1 MIDRLVDQL
10 TEAMHCVSAAQ
21 PDQEIDGAAPDVY
34 LLNDLIAAATHETAS
49 TIGFLLADI
58 RAVQARLR
66 LREAFAEFTDDQ
78 FDTIVKQGWSLD
90 LVGRICDTAAA
101 SGWDKKTV
109 SHRIRELEAAY
120 SALPRPVVKALNGI
134 DARRGVLG

>member
-58 RAVQARLR
+58 RALQARLR

-90 LVGRICDTAAA
+90 LVGRICGTAAA
-101 SGWDKKTV
+101 SGCDKKTV
-109 SHRIRELEAAY
+109 SHRIRELVAAY

-134 DARRGVLG
+134 DARRGAKG